1 VQQTKKFA
9 QRQQIIVTSLSA
21 SQPIHL

>member
-9 QRQQIIVTSLSA
+9 QRQQIIVTGLRA
-21 SQPIHL
+21 SQPIHP

>member
-9 QRQQIIVTSLSA
+9 QRQQIIVTSLRA

>member
-9 QRQQIIVTSLSA
+9 QRQQIIVTGLRA
-21 SQPIHL
+21 SQTIHL